1 VSGRPIGDGLPLE
14 MGPGRGGSGVVV
26 GDRFVRIDLALS
38 LC

>member
-1 VSGRPIGDGLPLE
+1 
-14 MGPGRGGSGVVV
+14 MGPERGGSGVVV